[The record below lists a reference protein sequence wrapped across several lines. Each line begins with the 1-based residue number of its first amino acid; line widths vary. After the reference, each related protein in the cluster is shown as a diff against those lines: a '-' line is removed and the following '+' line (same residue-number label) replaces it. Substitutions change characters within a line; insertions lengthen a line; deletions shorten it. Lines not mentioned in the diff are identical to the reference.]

1 MIQTHRHLS
10 AKWHKWI
17 AATFQRLNLL
27 LFILFSIAYCSTVM
41 AQDEKLNAF
50 PGFRHVD
57 PAPPEDMEALAG
69 NIVLGADAD
78 FAPWSF
84 VGEDGRL
91 RGISIE
97 LAERA
102 CADATLACDI
112 RALDFAVLL
121 PKLRSGE
128 IQGIISGLK
137 LDTGTAAEFALTR
150 PYFRSLGRFV
160 VRTGA
165 SLAAPDIRTLAGRR
179 LGYRAN
185 TAHARFVET
194 YYGRSALTPFDSTEA
209 MLEALRTGQVD
220 AVFGDAVQI
229 SFWLK
234 GSASRGC
241 CMFLGKAF
249 VHRDTFS
256 RSLSF
261 VLRRDA
267 NDLRTRF
274 DHAIDHLESAGTT
287 ADIFA
292 RYLPSSVW

>member
-1 MIQTHRHLS
+1 MIQPKRQPS
-10 AKWHKWI
+10 AKWHKRI
-17 AATFQRLNLL
+17 AATFQRLNLWL
-27 LFILFSIAYCSTVM
+27 YTLSWVVLCSAAI

-57 PAPPEDMEALAG
+57 PAPTEVVQPLAG
-69 NIVLGADAD
+69 SVVLGADAD

-84 VGEDGRL
+84 IGEDGQL
-91 RGISIE
+91 QGISIE
-97 LAERA
+97 LAKRA
-102 CADATLACDI
+102 CADAALACDI
-112 RALDFAVLL
+112 RALDFAMLL

-128 IQGIISGLK
+128 IQGIVSGLK
-137 LDTGTAAEFALTR
+137 LDIGTAAEFALTR

-165 SLAAPDIRTLAGRR
+165 SLAAPDIRTMAGRR
-179 LGYRAN
+179 LGFRAN
-185 TAHARFVET
+185 TAHARFLET
-194 YYGRSALTPFDSTEA
+194 YYGRSALTPFDSTDA

-229 SFWLK
+229 SFWMK

-241 CMFLGKAF
+241 CMFLGKSF
-249 VHRDTFS
+249 VHRETFS

-274 DHAIDHLESAGTT
+274 DRAIDHLESAGTT
-287 ADIFA
+287 AEIFA
-292 RYLPSSVW
+292 RYLPPSVW